1 MLRELESLMPRLE
14 AMLCR
19 VPCKGGS
26 DSRKAGVS
34 PCGERKPMRMS
45 QPRESRRLSGQKKHL
60 LSAERVLFDLDFVCL
75 VGSALARNVG
85 GPKTFPNRARAQLG
99 AKRRIVLSLPF
110 LIPALFTIA
119 QTDLS
124 SQCLANWH

>member
-19 VPCKGGS
+19 VPCKEGS

-45 QPRESRRLSGQKKHL
+45 QPGESRRLSGQKKHL
-60 LSAERVLFDLDFVCL
+60 LLCRASTFRLRLRLSRGFRT
-75 VGSALARNVG
+75 GSKRWRANKLSQIVRGRSLARN
-85 GPKTFPNRARAQLG
+85 G
-99 AKRRIVLSLPF
+99 AL
-110 LIPALFTIA
+110 
-119 QTDLS
+119 
-124 SQCLANWH
+124 CLVFHS